1 MARRNVSSGEKKPV
15 GDRIPP
21 YSEEA
26 ERGVLGSIML
36 DCDRVMDLCI
46 SSQLVAESFYVPSH
60 RTLYEAMRKMHAANK
75 VIDVV
80 TVADYLS
87 MDGSLDKIGGSVFL
101 DGLIDSTPTAA
112 HAEYYIK
119 IVYDK
124 HVLRCIIDCA
134 RDAEQKC
141 YDPDVDAAAILDTTE
156 QSFMDITERQH
167 GDLVLWQDAI
177 KTAMGHVE
185 QISAGSSVHAGI
197 STGLRN
203 LDNIVL
209 GLRKGEMIVLAA
221 RPSMGKTSL
230 AMNICENIALGRRPV
245 EKACPVGV
253 FSLEMSQEALIMR
266 MLCSHAEV
274 RSDRLLRGYFSD
286 AIHKKLINAA
296 SALSKAEIYVDD
308 TGGLDIMEL
317 RARARR
323 MKKKYHIELIM
334 IDYLQLLHYRDY
346 SNQGRQLE
354 IAAISGHIKAMA
366 KELNIPVLVLSQ
378 LSRAP
383 EQRSGGDAGKPKLSD
398 LRDSGAIEQ
407 DADVVWLLRRPCVY
421 LSDDDPDIDR
431 TLAIV
436 DVAKQRNGRVGE
448 VKLNFEESFT
458 RFRDRALGVDGP
470 EIAAEGVTADE
481 EVDVY

>member
-1 MARRNVSSGEKKPV
+1 MARDFASSKSVLSPL
-15 GDRIPP
+15 DRLPP

-26 ERGVLGSIML
+26 ERGVLGAIML
-36 DCDRVMDLCI
+36 DSSKVMDLCAT
-46 SSQLVAESFYVPSH
+46 SQVMIDSFYVPAH
-60 RTLYEAMRKMHAANK
+60 KILYETMQKMYGESK
-75 VIDVV
+75 VIDILTV
-80 TVADYLS
+80 TDYLS
-87 MDGSLDKIGGSVFL
+87 DDGSLKKIGGSVFL
-101 DGLIDSTPTAA
+101 DRLIDSTPTVA

-134 RDAEQKC
+134 REAEQAC
-141 YDPDVDAAAILDTTE
+141 YDSEDNAGTILDKTE

-167 GDLVLWQDAI
+167 GDLILWPDAI
-177 KTAMGHVE
+177 QTTMEHVE
-185 QISAGSSVHAGI
+185 SIFDGNNKYAGGI
-197 STGLRN
+197 PTGLLN
-203 LDNIVL
+203 LDKVVL
-209 GLRKGEMIVLAA
+209 GLRRGEMIVLAA

-230 AMNICENIALGRRPV
+230 AMNICENTALGHNSAHESR
-245 EKACPVGV
+245 PVGV

-274 RSDRLLRGYFSD
+274 QSNQLLGGYASND
-286 AIHKKLINAA
+286 MHKRLINAA

-308 TGGLDIMEL
+308 TGGLDVMEL

-323 MKKKYHIELIM
+323 MKKKYDIGLIM
-334 IDYLQLLHYRDY
+334 IDYLQLLHYSGY
-346 SNQGRQLE
+346 ANQGRQLE

-366 KELNIPVLVLSQ
+366 KELDLPVLVLSQ

-383 EQRSGGDAGKPKLSD
+383 DQRTGDSSGKPKLSD

-407 DADVVWLLRRPCVY
+407 DADVVWMLRRPCVY
-421 LSDDDPDIDR
+421 ATGEDAEDR

-448 VKLNFEESFT
+448 VELNFEENFT
-458 RFRDRALGVDGP
+458 RFRDRARGVDDSSRNIGNGIP
-470 EIAAEGVTADE
+470 NEQPPV
-481 EVDVY
+481 